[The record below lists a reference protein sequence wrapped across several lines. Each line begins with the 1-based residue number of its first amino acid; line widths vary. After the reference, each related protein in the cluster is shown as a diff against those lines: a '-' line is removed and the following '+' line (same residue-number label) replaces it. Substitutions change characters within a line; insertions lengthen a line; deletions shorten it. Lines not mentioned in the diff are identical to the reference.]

1 MSVKPDNNST
11 ESKLTPHLDL
21 DQVVVR
27 DMISTDLTEV
37 QRIEQ
42 TAQASPWARLSF
54 EESLTRQDICR
65 VATVDEKLIAY
76 HVCSSVLDELHVLN
90 IVCALPFQGM
100 GVGHILMDDIL
111 TTATSKSIEN
121 LFLEVRES
129 NHAAQSLYAKWGF
142 TQIAIRENYY
152 RPSTPDGP
160 RENALVYM
168 RAMY

>member
-1 MSVKPDNNST
+1 MRISQNLSENQWDRCNQTILLRVRQQSILTNCMNNGKRILKAFIRHIKHISMALRVVPKHLISLLQISV
-11 ESKLTPHLDL
+11 
-21 DQVVVR
+21 
-27 DMISTDLTEV
+27 
-37 QRIEQ
+37 
-42 TAQASPWARLSF
+42 
-54 EESLTRQDICR
+54 
-65 VATVDEKLIAY
+65 
-76 HVCSSVLDELHVLN
+76 
-90 IVCALPFQGM
+90 
-100 GVGHILMDDIL
+100 L